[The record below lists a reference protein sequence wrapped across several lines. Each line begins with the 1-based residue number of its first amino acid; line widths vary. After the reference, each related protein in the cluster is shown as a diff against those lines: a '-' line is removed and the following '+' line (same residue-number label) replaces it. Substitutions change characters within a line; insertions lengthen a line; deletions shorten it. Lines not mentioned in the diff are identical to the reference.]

1 MTKPKLQEQL
11 DNLSQLGVVMHSYV
25 SHMLAYG
32 QLSIKDRE
40 ELAHDMCHSVNTQAQ
55 YQFITP
61 KSKLAA
67 DKKQEHNI

>member
-1 MTKPKLQEQL
+1 MVASSNGPLAHSRFCLASLVPLTLL
-11 DNLSQLGVVMHSYV
+11 RHSYV

-40 ELAHDMCHSVNTQAQ
+40 ELARDMCHSVNTQAQ

-61 KSKLAA
+61 NSKLPA
-67 DKKQEHNI
+67 DK